1 MSRKERV
8 ENTLRSTWLAGLGV
22 YRIGVDSIGEQIDK
36 RYEKGIALLDE
47 CIDRGSSIND
57 ELMKPVNQ
65 FEDKVS
71 ELRVKLGLEKPAIDE
86 QLDKLEA
93 KLVVLADKVAQLA
106 EKKAVPPVPA
116 KEAKPKST
124 EAKPAAK
131 RQPASRT
138 TKATATKPATTKRTT
153 TRTRKAPEKKP
164 DKA

>member
-22 YRIGVDSIGEQIDK
+22 YRVGVDSIGEQIDK

-65 FEDKVS
+65 FEDKVA
-71 ELRVKLGLEKPAIDE
+71 ELRVKLGLEKPAVDE

-93 KLVVLADKVAQLA
+93 KLSVLADKVTQLA
-106 EKKAVPPVPA
+106 EQKAAPPV
-116 KEAKPKST
+116 KEAKPKAT
-124 EAKPAAK
+124 ETKPAAK
-131 RQPASRT
+131 RQPASRS
-138 TKATATKPATTKRTT
+138 AKPAASKPTATKRTT
-153 TRTRKAPEKKP
+153 TRTRKAPEKKV